1 MGINI
6 SRNTDFS
13 ENEFLQK
20 FVGRDHIP
28 ADKAEFWNSFLQ
40 YHIGLPDS
48 RYSLLNTRT
57 RNDKFQS

>member
-6 SRNTDFS
+6 SRTTDFS
-13 ENEFLQK
+13 DNEFLQK

-28 ADKAEFWNSFLQ
+28 ADKSEFWNSFLQ

-48 RYSLLNTRT
+48 RYSLFNHLE
-57 RNDKFQS
+57 

>member
-6 SRNTDFS
+6 SRTTELQN
-13 ENEFLQK
+13 NEFLQK

-28 ADKAEFWNSFLQ
+28 ADKSDFWNSFLQ

-48 RYSLLNTRT
+48 RYIV
-57 RNDKFQS
+57 